1 MPGISGADLR
11 YIQQRYMDS
20 HDDELIFDIDEFP
33 EEAEGNEPSPP
44 VHNKEAREN
53 VFSKTSHSR

>member
-44 VHNKEAREN
+44 VHNKEAR
-53 VFSKTSHSR
+53 KK